1 MGYNI
6 SIKSYEG
13 PMDLLLDLIKKN
25 EVDIYDIPIHLI
37 TEQFLDYL
45 NLSKTLNME
54 ITSDFILMAATLIE
68 IKSKMLLPKN
78 LLEDDEEDESEDP
91 RKELVQKILEYEK
104 FREVSN
110 ILKNSHE
117 FENKSIYKL
126 QEDFSTI
133 DDVDFI
139 KNLTIDKL
147 AIAFSNIIK
156 KIDIEDKS
164 YTIRSELFTNKM
176 AISII
181 REKLKSNKSLSF
193 SEIIKNQCLENI
205 ITYFLAILEM
215 AKNGQ
220 VTLTQ
225 NIDLSDI
232 LILRRQNEFKS
243 YNWRNFICL
252 GR

>member
-1 MGYNI
+1 
-6 SIKSYEG
+6 
-13 PMDLLLDLIKKN
+13 MDLLLDLIKKN

-78 LLEDDEEDESEDP
+78 LLEDNEEDESEDP

-156 KIDIEDKS
+156 KMDIEDKS

-176 AISII
+176 AIGII

-243 YNWRNFICL
+243 YN
-252 GR
+252 

>member
-54 ITSDFILMAATLIE
+54 ITSDFILMAATLLE

-78 LLEDDEEDESEDP
+78 LLEDDEEDETEDP

-104 FREVSN
+104 FREVST

-147 AIAFSNIIK
+147 AIAFSIIIK
-156 KIDIEDKS
+156 KMDIEDKS

-176 AISII
+176 AIGII

-243 YNWRNFICL
+243 YN
-252 GR
+252 

>member
-156 KIDIEDKS
+156 KMDIEDKS

-181 REKLKSNKSLSF
+181 RDKLKSNESLSF

-243 YNWRNFICL
+243 YN
-252 GR
+252 

>member
-54 ITSDFILMAATLIE
+54 ITSDFILMAATLLE

-78 LLEDDEEDESEDP
+78 LLEDDEEDETEDP

-104 FREVSN
+104 FREVST

-156 KIDIEDKS
+156 KMDIEDKS

-176 AISII
+176 AIGII

-243 YNWRNFICL
+243 YN
-252 GR
+252 

>member
-156 KIDIEDKS
+156 KMDIEDKS

-193 SEIIKNQCLENI
+193 SEIIKNQGLENI

-225 NIDLSDI
+225 NFDLSDI
-232 LILRRQNEFKS
+232 LILRRQNELKS
-243 YNWRNFICL
+243 YN
-252 GR
+252 

>member
-156 KIDIEDKS
+156 KMDIEDRS

-176 AISII
+176 AIGII

-243 YNWRNFICL
+243 YNWRNFIRL

>member
-156 KIDIEDKS
+156 KMDIEDKS

-176 AISII
+176 AIGII

-243 YNWRNFICL
+243 YN
-252 GR
+252 

>member
-54 ITSDFILMAATLIE
+54 ITSDFILMAATLLE

-78 LLEDDEEDESEDP
+78 LLEDDEEDETEDP

-104 FREVSN
+104 FREVST

-243 YNWRNFICL
+243 YN
-252 GR
+252 